1 MMQLE
6 RFGRM
11 LGLPLVISLAGF
23 MGGCGSGGQAPS
35 PDPAREAK
43 LKKDMRE
50 GHLKNETLKKP
61 AATAQKGR
69 SRGGS

>member
-1 MMQLE
+1 MQVD
-6 RFGRM
+6 RFVWM
-11 LGLPLVISLAGF
+11 FGLPLVIGLAGF

-43 LKKDMRE
+43 LKTDMRE
-50 GHLKNETLKKP
+50 GHLKNEALKKA

-69 SRGGS
+69 SRGGP